1 VTPSPATTLP
11 ATAPAS
17 SLTRLEALRAD
28 SSNRGRLLQAA
39 LEQIDR
45 IGIDNITASDLI
57 GQAGVSRSTL
67 YSYFGEVL
75 GVLAEVWAECGAEWL
90 QQVVDD
96 PTAAHRDRSIDAAM
110 VALLCTARRAP
121 LLHEVVQPD
130 VEALWADLA
139 TRGPIGQMKAIWL
152 LAALIGTELT
162 VPIMPE
168 ASVVEGLTALVASM
182 PDNVAQ
188 LVGSLDEALQTNGPT
203 THSPVLLPDDSVTAR
218 LTKAA
223 VEVVASSGLEAAS
236 MMRVCRVA
244 RLSTG
249 AATPRF
255 AGLRALHE
263 RAFAEANAEVIRSNA
278 DQFARFVNVLSPPD
292 VNALYVRSSLS
303 ESRRLWR
310 NYRRELHLAAR
321 HDADLATMMRTA
333 FSDSNRSLRNAL
345 SRSEAPAVVIDVA
358 IMFNQVYSVGL
369 GAVADLGLPVDSFD
383 HRIVVRWLY
392 LHVIGQPPTT

>member
-1 VTPSPATTLP
+1 MTSS
-11 ATAPAS
+11 AS
-17 SLTRLEALRAD
+17 SIDPADHPSVTAQLELLRAD

-39 LEQIDR
+39 LDQIDR
-45 IGIDNITASDLI
+45 IGIDSITASDLI

-67 YSYFGEVL
+67 YSYFGDVL
-75 GVLAEVWAECGAEWL
+75 GVIAEVWAECGAEWL
-90 QQVVDD
+90 RSVIDH
-96 PTAAHRDRSIDAAM
+96 PTGANRDRSIDGAM
-110 VALLCTARRAP
+110 VSLLCTSRRAP

-130 VEALWADLA
+130 VDALWADLA

-168 ASVVEGLTALVASM
+168 ASVVEGLTALVAAM
-182 PDNVAQ
+182 PENVTQ
-188 LVGSLDEALQTNGPT
+188 LVGPLDEALQTDGPT

-278 DQFARFVNVLSPPD
+278 EQFARFVNVLSPPD

-345 SRSEAPAVVIDVA
+345 ARSEAPAVVIDVA

-369 GAVADLGLPVDSFD
+369 GAVADLGLPIDGFD
-383 HRIVVRWLY
+383 HRVVVRWLY
-392 LHVIGQPPTT
+392 LHVIGQNPVA